1 MVNQAP
7 TLDDASLVTR
17 PPVGTT
23 GLVGKIRQ
31 TFFNNILNSV
41 ITLGCIAAL
50 YFIIPPILEWA
61 FFKAILVGDSKVCRA
76 NQEGACWAFIGEK
89 LNFIIF
95 AFYPQ
100 TEQWRPLGM
109 MLIFGGMVGV
119 SLFPVLWR
127 KGLIIA
133 WGVALLAMFELMAGF
148 LILPSV
154 PTRLWG
160 GLPLTLALSTIGL
173 VLAFPIGILLA
184 LGRRSQLP
192 VVKLFCVGYIELIRG
207 VPLITILFMS
217 SLMFPLLLPEGMTI
231 DKLLRA
237 QVALIM
243 FAAAYLAEVVRGGL
257 QAISR
262 GQYEAAD
269 SLGLGYG
276 QKMRMIIL
284 PQALKIVIPSLVNTF
299 IGFFKDTTL
308 VIIIGLF
315 DFLNSIKSALTD
327 PNWLGYHVEAYVFAA
342 VVYFVFC
349 FGMSRYSLFL
359 ESKLSPE
366 KIR

>member
-7 TLDDASLVTR
+7 TLDNPSMMVR
-17 PPVGTT
+17 PPVGST
-23 GLVGKIRQ
+23 GFIGKIRQ
-31 TFFNNILNSV
+31 TFFNSV
-41 ITLGCIAAL
+41 TNTIITISCLIAL
-50 YFIIPPILEWA
+50 YLIIPPILNWA
-61 FFKAILVGDSKVCRA
+61 VFNAVLVGDSKVCRA
-76 NQEGACWAFIGEK
+76 NPDGACWAFIGEK
-89 LNFIIF
+89 LNFIVF

-100 TEQWRPLGM
+100 TEQWRPLAM

-127 KGLIIA
+127 RGLIIA
-133 WGVALLAMFELMAGF
+133 WGVALLAMFELMAGVLF
-148 LILPSV
+148 LPNV

-192 VVKLFCVGYIELIRG
+192 ILKLVCVGYIELIRG

-257 QAISR
+257 QAIPR

-327 PNWLGYHVEAYVFAA
+327 PNWLGFHVEAYVFAA
-342 VVYFVFC
+342 CVYFVFC

-359 ESKLSPE
+359 ETKLTPE
-366 KIR
+366 KVR

>member
-7 TLDDASLVTR
+7 TLDDPSLITR
-17 PPVGTT
+17 PPAGTT
-23 GLVGKIRQ
+23 GFVGKIRQ
-31 TFFNNILNSV
+31 TFFNSILNSI
-41 ITLGCIAAL
+41 ITLACVAAL
-50 YFIIPPILEWA
+50 IAMIPPLLNWA
-61 FFKAILVGDSKVCRA
+61 VFNAVTSGDAAVCRA
-76 NQEGACWAFIGEK
+76 NQSGACWAFVREK
-89 LNFIIF
+89 LNFIVF

-100 TEQWRPLGM
+100 TEQWRPLTM

-127 KGLIIA
+127 RELLIGWI
-133 WGVALLAMFELMAGF
+133 VALLAMFELMAGVLF
-148 LILPSV
+148 LPHV

-173 VLAFPIGILLA
+173 VLAFPVGILLA

-192 VVKLFCVGYIELIRG
+192 ILKLVCVGYIELIRG

-257 QAISR
+257 QAIPR

-269 SLGLGYG
+269 SLGLSYG
-276 QKMRMIIL
+276 QKMRKIIL

-327 PNWLGYHVEAYVFAA
+327 PNWLGFHVEAYVFAA
-342 VVYFVFC
+342 AVYFVFC

-359 ESKLSPE
+359 ETKLTPE
-366 KIR
+366 KVR